1 MFEIFRWQNT
11 FSITVVLVSTR
22 DEVFLKDIFHKYED
36 ISNEQLLMIP
46 HFLNKFIK
54 ETFYFCGCWMFQNK
68 WINESVPPSLCR
80 GLSPTNIGKKIV
92 STNFWQIF
100 KTQFWQIFIL
110 SPPIIM
116 RGKRGQKSCSTFEY
130 IDCWSDCTSLSLM
143 CRIQMYFGTI

>member
-1 MFEIFRWQNT
+1 M
-11 FSITVVLVSTR
+11 
-22 DEVFLKDIFHKYED
+22 
-36 ISNEQLLMIP
+36 IS

-116 RGKRGQKSCSTFEY
+116 RGKRDQKSCSIFEY
-130 IDCWSDCTSLSLM
+130 LWIYRLLEWLHQFVSHVLHPDVFWYRLSGM
-143 CRIQMYFGTI
+143 GAQKNATQRSSCNTFSISASCKN